1 MKGVAVVIA
10 VGDEVGFDNGSHDG
24 QMTDVGEI
32 VSRAEGTALGKG
44 EGGLNMGSQTFTFIQ
59 VYNVGSPGHI
69 V

>member
-1 MKGVAVVIA
+1 
-10 VGDEVGFDNGSHDG
+10 
-24 QMTDVGEI
+24 MTDVGEI